1 MSVHDRIVSLKT
13 KHAALE
19 TAIETETKRPLPD
32 SDQLRTL
39 KWQKLRIK
47 DELNNIDPA
56 VRH

>member
-19 TAIETETKRPLPD
+19 TAIETEIKRPLPD

-47 DELNNIDPA
+47 DELNNIDP
-56 VRH
+56 VLRH

>member
-19 TAIETETKRPLPD
+19 MAIETESRRPLPD
-32 SDQLRTL
+32 SDQLRSL

-47 DELNNIDPA
+47 DELSSIDP
-56 VRH
+56 VLRH

>member
-19 TAIETETKRPLPD
+19 MAIENESRRPLPD
-32 SDQLRTL
+32 SDQLRSL

-47 DELNNIDPA
+47 DELSSIDP
-56 VRH
+56 VLRH

>member
-1 MSVHDRIVSLKT
+1 MSVHDRIVSLKS

-19 TAIETETKRPLPD
+19 SAIELESKRPLPD
-32 SDQLRTL
+32 ADQLRSM

-47 DELNNIDPA
+47 DELNTIEPV